1 MKTSENLLL
10 MGTSGDGGV
19 VKAMAMAMEGSGW
32 NYSDQS
38 YSCYPAIA
46 SLARQPGRRAERGDS
61 FMKD

>member
-19 VKAMAMAMEGSGW
+19 AKAMAMEGSGW